1 MRDLDRYCGCLIGG
15 AAGDALGYAVEF
27 MDAQAI
33 FRRYGAGG
41 ITDYALVNGVAE
53 ISDDTQMTLFT
64 ANGLLNAAERGME
77 GDYAACLEAAYRD
90 WYATQTRRYPLP
102 SASTA
107 TWLASVPGL
116 FRRRAPGSTC
126 MSALSRATCGSI
138 AHPIND
144 SKGCGGVMRVAP
156 IGLYFDV
163 PTDRQDE
170 ADRIGAQAAA
180 LTHGH
185 ELAYMPAAGLVH
197 IVGRLA
203 HDPAVSVMGAVLEM
217 KAAVGR
223 QFAQARHLPDFL
235 ALIDRAVALA
245 QSASDDLAAI
255 QQLGEGW
262 TGDEALAIAVY
273 CALKYAGDF
282 ERAIAA
288 AVNHGGDSDSTGAI
302 AGNILGAHLGLKRI
316 PSKYLEKL
324 ELKEII
330 LRLAEALY
338 QV

>member
-1 MRDLDRYCGCLIGG
+1 
-15 AAGDALGYAVEF
+15 
-27 MDAQAI
+27 
-33 FRRYGAGG
+33 
-41 ITDYALVNGVAE
+41 
-53 ISDDTQMTLFT
+53 
-64 ANGLLNAAERGME
+64 
-77 GDYAACLEAAYRD
+77 
-90 WYATQTRRYPLP
+90 
-102 SASTA
+102 
-107 TWLASVPGL
+107 
-116 FRRRAPGSTC
+116 
-126 MSALSRATCGSI
+126 
-138 AHPIND
+138 
-144 SKGCGGVMRVAP
+144 MRVAP

-223 QFAQARHLPDFL
+223 QFAQAKHLPDFL

-288 AVNHGGDSDSTGAI
+288 AVNHDGDSDSTGAI